1 MKFEELGIKSVY
13 DSEQNSVY
21 YDFFNTILAHSVKYS
36 RFGGLFSG
44 KKFVQCADGLQEF
57 FKENNGHMELAIIPV
72 FDKKDIEAFKKKS
85 IKKIITE
92 KWKVELDEIKDTL
105 EQNHVKAL
113 AWMIAHDYL
122 IIKLILPQHEDG
134 VPLTLEELKDQDV
147 FRNEVGIFYNKEEG
161 NEPLSFHGNVD
172 LDNKEFADGYVH
184 LRTSRQWIDSEIE
197 SIDSDFKKFNN
208 FWQNDS
214 CQIGKIHCKIEPLS
228 DELIQYFEQKAPESK
243 EDIPTLKKLPE
254 LRPYQ
259 KDAVDAWLEND
270 GIGIFEMGTGTGK
283 TFTALGCIKELEKK
297 HNNLLIIIA
306 APYTNL
312 FDQWKEETKKWY
324 FDPPARI
331 LDKNWKTTISHM
343 IHELNRTEKKSV
355 KILICT
361 HAKFSRE
368 ELIREIEKSKIP
380 VMLIVDE
387 AHHVGSGNIEKDDD
401 GVVTTE
407 GSRKGLSVKYRYR
420 LALSATIDRHHDD
433 EGSVFLRK
441 YFTGTTGKDT
451 VAEYSLEK
459 AIENKRLC
467 EYHYYP
473 YFVELTD
480 DEFTRYKVMTIA
492 AVRKLRSKKPEE
504 RLKGENLIKK
514 RALII
519 RDAKEKMKIFP
530 EIMKQITD
538 IRHLLVF
545 CSENQYDEVEEIL
558 DNPLNNFNYK
568 KRVDYTRITYKDP
581 PKKKD
586 RVTILKNFANEDYHV
601 ILSNRVLDEGMDVP
615 QAKNCIVLAS
625 TTNPTQFIQRRGR
638 VLRKYDEQYKDGTR
652 KKYAYIF
659 DVLVRPKIDEMGNLP
674 KHEQATIEDI
684 QEAKKYEIRII
695 RNQLT
700 KIQQMS
706 SLAVNK
712 DYCMKRIREFTHNL
726 PPECFEYDNSS
737 P

>member
-21 YDFFNTILAHSVKYS
+21 YDFFNTVLKNSTKYS

-57 FKENNGHMELAIIPV
+57 FKENNGHMELVIIPV
-72 FDKKDIEAFKKKS
+72 FDKKDIEAFKEKS
-85 IKKIITE
+85 KLKIITE
-92 KWKVELDEIKDTL
+92 KWKVELDKIKDTL

-113 AWMIAHDYL
+113 AWMITYGYL
-122 IIKLILPQHEDG
+122 TIKLILPQHEDG
-134 VPLTLEELKDQDV
+134 TPLTIEELKDQDV

-172 LDNKEFADGYVH
+172 LDNKEFADGYIH
-184 LRTSRQWIDSEIE
+184 LRTSRQWIDSEKE
-197 SIDSDFKKFNN
+197 SIETDFKKFDN
-208 FWQNDS
+208 FWQNDT
-214 CQIGKIHCKIEPLS
+214 CQIGKITCKIEPLT
-228 DELIQYFEQKAPESK
+228 DELIEYFKQKAPESK

-259 KDAVDAWLEND
+259 KDAVEAWLENG

-297 HNNLLIIIA
+297 HPNLLVLIT

-312 FDQWKEETKKWY
+312 VDQWKEETKKWY
-324 FDPPARI
+324 LDPPARI
-331 LDKNWKTTISHM
+331 LDKNWKTTISHE
-343 IHELNRTEKKSV
+343 IHELNRTKKKSATV
-355 KILICT
+355 LICT
-361 HAKFSRE
+361 HAKFARG
-368 ELIREIEKSKIP
+368 ELIREIEKSEIP
-380 VMLIVDE
+380 MMLIVDE
-387 AHHVGSGNIEKDDD
+387 AHHVGAGNIEKDDD
-401 GVVTTE
+401 GVSTTE
-407 GSRKGLSVKYRYR
+407 GSRKGLSPKYRYR

-433 EGSVFLRK
+433 EGTIFLRK
-441 YFTGTTGKDT
+441 YFTGITTDT

-459 AIENKRLC
+459 AIADDRLC
-467 EYHYYP
+467 KYYYYP
-473 YFVELTD
+473 SFVELTD
-480 DEFTRYKVMTIA
+480 EEFTRYKVMTIA

-519 RDAKEKMKIFP
+519 RDAEEKMNIFP
-530 EIMKQITD
+530 EIMKKILD
-538 IRHLLVF
+538 IRHLLIF
-545 CSENQYDEVEEIL
+545 CSENQYDRVEEIL
-558 DNPLNNFNYK
+558 DNPSDNFNYD
-568 KRVDYTRITYKDP
+568 KRVDHTRITYKDP
-581 PKKKD
+581 IKKKD
-586 RVTILKNFANEDYHV
+586 RIKILKNFADEDYHI

-615 QAKNCIVLAS
+615 QAKNCIILAS

-638 VLRKYDEQYKDGTR
+638 VLRKYEEPYKDGT
-652 KKYAYIF
+652 KKEYAYIY
-659 DVLVRPKIDEMGNLP
+659 DVLVKPKINEMGDLP
-674 KHEQATIEDI
+674 KDEKVTVEDI

-706 SLAVNK
+706 ELASNK
-712 DYCMKRIREFTHNL
+712 DYCMEKIHEFTDGL
-726 PPECFEYDNSS
+726 PSECFEYSS
-737 P
+737 GYR